1 MNEIPLATLLLIGQH
16 KMTERCQLCAHKD
29 IRWCKFHPRFQHA
42 SPELV
47 LESVCMPRVV
57 HRVQLPCQLDLHPI
71 LACST

>member
-1 MNEIPLATLLLIGQH
+1 MNEMPLATFLLIGQH
-16 KMTERCQLCAHKD
+16 KMTEMPAHKD
-29 IRWCKFHPRFQHA
+29 IRWCEFHPGFQHA